1 MLGVGPALMPFV
13 VVFASVEEGG
23 CYRLALISHSP
34 FADVTLMKSC
44 FQSLVIFKI

>member
-1 MLGVGPALMPFV
+1 MLSLGPALMPFV

-34 FADVTLMKSC
+34 FGDVTLMKSC
-44 FQSLVIFKI
+44 FQSFSVISH